1 MAAQSFKSLNNKD
14 IVTQREL
21 LYEVIPITGSIVSGT
36 YGQSNTATEFPNE
49 GNIKNFTHGMFQS
62 VYDYPYLSS
71 SANHIFDITVG
82 YSTSSQ
88 WEHHNTNIAEG
99 ENVQNAVKLNIYN
112 QMAQVLVGHDHTGS
126 IKPFKIPAGDQI
138 DVAYFI
144 NFSRLLVKDEIKKGS
159 FSISFGTGSNF
170 SPAVGGQSAHD
181 YGGSP
186 RTLVDYGATT
196 YYTDSPA
203 GDYAILTMS
212 ADPPAYEL
220 GGKPAGLIY
229 YQAGIIV
236 LSASMFY
243 PLDITKHNN
252 VAGDGSM
259 VGSVLVDAIDCSG
272 VGDPHAFTMTVPEA
286 AGGDGVEHIFLI
298 GTDTQINANEVATTF
313 GISYET
319 AGSDAGVA
327 TAMIAAIN
335 GVVNA
340 AVKYGAANI
349 DAGSTL
355 AAGTLGLTA
364 TQGTTSTKITLTMD
378 SGGLAGNYW
387 PGILA
392 ATNGFAGAKLLEDAF
407 VGGSGGKDGD
417 GYLLMYGSGYGYMKD
432 DNDLTFRQLLV
443 SSSISGTANA
453 LRHRIDNIEF
463 QNTTELNS
471 TIHFC
476 RLNNNEFNYSANP
489 TYLSESKI
497 QVKGNN
503 KFTKP
508 VSYVT
513 TVGLYGSDNALLAVA
528 KLSRPVKKTT
538 SNELTLRVRLDY

>member
-243 PLDITKHNN
+243 PLDITKHNG
-252 VAGDGSM
+252 VAGDGS
-259 VGSVLVDAIDCSG
+259 A
-272 VGDPHAFTMTVPEA
+272 
-286 AGGDGVEHIFLI
+286 
-298 GTDTQINANEVATTF
+298 
-313 GISYET
+313 
-319 AGSDAGVA
+319 
-327 TAMIAAIN
+327 IAATSTIIVKTTNPGQLRGMEFTLMSADASFTSKTYYLHDALHDDYATGANDHPSYSGKILIDTKGLSTEATIAAQIQAAIAHSNGHTNTKLTTALSTTTAANDTITITQYVAGFASNLPVSAVTNGNASYMTIN
-335 GVVNA
+335 GGIA
-340 AVKYGAANI
+340 A
-349 DAGSTL
+349 S
-355 AAGTLGLTA
+355 
-364 TQGTTSTKITLTMD
+364 M
-378 SGGLAGNYW
+378 
-387 PGILA
+387 
-392 ATNGFAGAKLLEDAF
+392 FA
-407 VGGSGGKDGD
+407 GGSGGKDLD
-417 GYLLMYGSGYGYMKD
+417 GYLLMYGSGYGHIKEE
-432 DNDLTFRQLLV
+432 NDHTFRQLLV

-497 QVKGNN
+497 QVKGDN